1 VTTVEIR
8 SEIPSWEPSR
18 EGVEASIRDAFQ
30 GLAGEWKVE
39 ILCSRLAP
47 ERWMVRING
56 PAFEWYL
63 TLSGDERHDPEA
75 VAVRFHA
82 ALRDARRDR

>member
-18 EGVEASIRDAFQ
+18 EAVEASIRDAFS
-30 GLAGEWKVE
+30 GLAGEWRVE
-39 ILCSRLAP
+39 ILCSRLA

-63 TLSGDERHDPEA
+63 TLNGEERHDPEA
-75 VAVRFHA
+75 VAVRFQA
-82 ALRDARRDR
+82 ALRDARHDR

>member
-1 VTTVEIR
+1 VTSLEIR
-8 SEIPSWEPSR
+8 SEIPSWEPYTES
-18 EGVEASIRDAFQ
+18 VETAMRDAFA
-30 GLAGEWKVE
+30 GLPGKWRVE
-39 ILCSRLAP
+39 ILCSRLA

-63 TLSGDERHDPEA
+63 TLNGEERHDPEA

-82 ALRDARRDR
+82 ALHNARLGG

>member
-1 VTTVEIR
+1 MTHVEIR
-8 SEIPSWEPSR
+8 SEIPSFEPSKESVETAIQDVFR
-18 EGVEASIRDAFQ
+18 ELPGKWR
-30 GLAGEWKVE
+30 VE
-39 ILCSRLAP
+39 ILCSRLA

-63 TLSGDERHDPEA
+63 TLNGQARHDPEA

-82 ALRDARRDR
+82 ALRDARGDR

>member
-1 VTTVEIR
+1 MTNVEIR

-18 EGVEASIRDAFQ
+18 EGVEAAIRDAFQ
-30 GLAGEWKVE
+30 GLAGEWRVE
-39 ILCSRLAP
+39 ILCSRLA
-47 ERWMVRING
+47 ERWMVRIDG

-63 TLSGDERHDPEA
+63 TLNGDERHDPEA
-75 VAVRFHA
+75 VAVRFQA

>member
-1 VTTVEIR
+1 MTSLEIR
-8 SEIPSWEPSR
+8 SEIPSWEPCR
-18 EGVEASIRDAFQ
+18 ESVETAIRDAFA
-30 GLAGEWKVE
+30 GLPGKWRAG
-39 ILCSRLAP
+39 ILCSRLA

-63 TLSGDERHDPEA
+63 TLNGQARHDPEA

-82 ALRDARRDR
+82 ALRDARGDR